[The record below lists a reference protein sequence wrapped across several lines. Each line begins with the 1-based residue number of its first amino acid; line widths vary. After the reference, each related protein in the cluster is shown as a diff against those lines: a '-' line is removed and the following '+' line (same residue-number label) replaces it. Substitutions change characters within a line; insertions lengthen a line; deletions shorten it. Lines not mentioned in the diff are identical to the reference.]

1 MGYAR
6 AMPASADVVEEVVAV
21 AGQDV
26 ALLRPRDYD
35 AMLTE
40 EAFERE
46 DLLPYWAE
54 VWPSAREL
62 AEVLGARQWRGARM
76 LELGC
81 GLGLASIVAARAGA
95 RVTASDWS
103 QLAID
108 NLIDNAARNGVELET
123 IVADWDEPSALLD
136 AAPFDLVVAADVLYE
151 IRKGETL
158 SWLLPRLA
166 GEVILADPHRASAEG
181 FFDAVAVGWRRS
193 ELSSRTDPRITVH
206 RLRRPEIAA

>member
-1 MGYAR
+1 
-6 AMPASADVVEEVVAV
+6 MPASADVVEEVVAV

-40 EAFERE
+40 EAFEHE
-46 DLLPYWAE
+46 ALLPYWAQ
-54 VWPSAREL
+54 VWPSALEL
-62 AEVLGARQWRGARM
+62 AEVLAARQWRGARM

-108 NLIDNAARNGVELET
+108 NLADNAARNGVELEM
-123 IVADWDEPSALLD
+123 IVADWDAPAELLA

-166 GEVILADPHRASAEG
+166 PEVILADPDRASAEG
-181 FFDAVAVGWRRS
+181 FFDAVAVGWERS
-193 ELSSRTDPRITVH
+193 ELSRRIDPRVTVH
-206 RLRRPEIAA
+206 RLRRPEVAA

>member
-1 MGYAR
+1 
-6 AMPASADVVEEVVAV
+6 MPASIEVVEEVVAV
-21 AGQDV
+21 AGQQV

-40 EAFERE
+40 EAFEHE
-46 DLLPYWAE
+46 ALLPYWAQ
-54 VWPSAREL
+54 VWPSALAL
-62 AEVLGARQWRGARM
+62 AEVLAARQWRGARM

-103 QLAID
+103 ELAIG
-108 NLIDNAARNGVELET
+108 NLADNAARNEVELET
-123 IVADWDEPSALLD
+123 IVADWDEPAELLA

-158 SWLLPRLA
+158 SRLLPRLA
-166 GEVILADPHRASAEG
+166 TEVIVADPNRASAEG
-181 FFDAVAVGWRRS
+181 FFDAVAVGWERS
-193 ELSSRTDPRITVH
+193 ELASRTDPRVTVN
-206 RLRRPEIAA
+206 RLRRPDVAA

>member
-1 MGYAR
+1 
-6 AMPASADVVEEVVAV
+6 MPASADVVEEVVAV
-21 AGQDV
+21 AGQDI

-46 DLLPYWAE
+46 DLLPYWSQ

-62 AEVLGARQWRGARM
+62 AEVLAARQWRGARM

-108 NLIDNAARNGVELET
+108 NLADNAARNGVELET
-123 IVADWDEPSALLD
+123 IVADWDEPAQLLA

-151 IRKGETL
+151 ACKGETL

-166 GEVILADPHRASAEG
+166 TEVIMADPDRASAEA
-181 FFDAVAVGWRRS
+181 FFDAVAVGWERS
-193 ELSSRTDPRITVH
+193 ELSSRTDPRVTVH
-206 RLRRPEIAA
+206 RLRRPEVAA

>member
-1 MGYAR
+1 
-6 AMPASADVVEEVVAV
+6 MPASADVVEEVVAV
-21 AGQDV
+21 AGQDI

-35 AMLTE
+35 AMLIE

-46 DLLPYWAE
+46 DLLPYWSQ

-62 AEVLGARQWRGARM
+62 AEVLAARQWRGARM

-108 NLIDNAARNGVELET
+108 NLADNAARNGVELET
-123 IVADWDEPSALLD
+123 IVADWDEPAELLT

-166 GEVILADPHRASAEG
+166 TEVIMADPDRASAEG
-181 FFDAVAVGWRRS
+181 FFDAVAVGWERS
-193 ELSSRTDPRITVH
+193 ELSSRTDPRVTVH

>member
-1 MGYAR
+1 
-6 AMPASADVVEEVVAV
+6 MPASADVVEEVVAV

-62 AEVLGARQWRGARM
+62 AEVLAARQWRGARM

-166 GEVILADPHRASAEG
+166 PDVILADPHRASAEG

>member
-1 MGYAR
+1 
-6 AMPASADVVEEVVAV
+6 MPASADIVEEVVAV

-46 DLLPYWAE
+46 HLLPYWAQ

-62 AEVLGARQWRGARM
+62 AEVLAARQWRGARM

-103 QLAID
+103 ELAIG
-108 NLIDNAARNGVELET
+108 NLVDNAARNEVELET
-123 IVADWDEPSALLD
+123 IVADWDEPGELLA

-158 SWLLPRLA
+158 SRLLPRLA
-166 GEVILADPHRASAEG
+166 TEVILADPHRASAGG
-181 FFDAVAVGWRRS
+181 FFDAASVGWERS
-193 ELSSRTDPRITVH
+193 ELSSRTNPRVTVH
-206 RLRRPEIAA
+206 RLRRLEIAA